1 MRIEFLVPCT
11 AKISFDYS
19 GEEDAP
25 VTLEDIIAELDEIK
39 RDGEALGDLSV
50 LFSED
55 GMDMDME
62 SDYEN
67 VLESTLKA
75 DHFDVRVYSED
86 GELLH
91 QQLVFPRK
99 AHKGHE

>member
-19 GEEDAP
+19 GEDEFA
-25 VTLEDIIAELDEIK
+25 TLKDVIAELDEIK
-39 RDGEALGDLSV
+39 RDDEALGDLSV

-55 GMDMDME
+55 GMDMGMKE
-62 SDYEN
+62 EYEN

-91 QQLVFPRK
+91 QQLVFPGK